1 MATEVGTGYVTIY
14 SKVSPDFDKPI
25 KSQVKASGTS
35 AGTSFG
41 GTFSVAAGNLLSS
54 GISKALSAVTSHMNS
69 AIGRVDAL
77 NQFPKVMSNIGF
89 SSDEASA
96 AIKKMSDGIQGLPT
110 TLDDIVG
117 NTQRLAMSMGD
128 LGKASD
134 VAIALNDGFL
144 MFGASSADVGNAIT
158 QLNQMITAG
167 KYDMQ
172 SWNSINQAAPG
183 FLDTVARSMLGAEGN
198 AGQLRDALNS
208 GKIST
213 EDFLGAIVNLDQNGG
228 DGITSFSEG
237 VKSATGGIETS
248 LSRID
253 SAITRNIANVL
264 DLVNQNVDFVSICNV
279 AVDAINQVGTFIND
293 TLISAFTAAKP
304 FVDQLMQSVGELADA
319 CTPWLQDAINAIG
332 IVIQG
337 TLIVA
342 VTAAIAIFNA
352 IVSAVT
358 TVINFFKNLGDYATF
373 LANTVRNAFN
383 AMMGAISSTVGG
395 IAGAVSEIASTII
408 GTISSLPGQALQWG
422 SDIVNGIA
430 DGIRGAIGAVTG
442 AVSDIAS
449 TISSYLHFSEPDV
462 GPLSN
467 FHTFMPD
474 MMELMARGIR
484 QNIGMVRK
492 EIDNVASLVNDGMTL
507 NTSVNGTASTTNADV
522 VAAIDTLHNDLYGI
536 IKDATPD
543 GLTGRQFGR
552 LVNRY
557 A

>member
-183 FLDTVARSMLGAEGN
+183 FLDTVARSMLGAEAN
-198 AGQLRDALNS
+198 AGQLRDALNDGS
-208 GKIST
+208 VST
-213 EDFLGAIVNLDQNGG
+213 EDFLNSIVTLDQVGG

-279 AVDAINQVGTFIND
+279 VVEAINQVGTFIND
-293 TLISAFTAAKP
+293 TLISAFTAAQPLVEQLTSGITELGENLNP
-304 FVDQLMQSVGELADA
+304 FLN
-319 CTPWLQDAINAIG
+319 DAINVIG
-332 IVIQG
+332 TVIQG
-337 TLIVA
+337 TLIVV

-352 IVSAVT
+352 LIGIIN
-358 TVINFFKNLGDYATF
+358 TVIGFFKNLGSTVSSIAE
-373 LANTVRNAFN
+373 TVRGAFS
-383 AMMGAISSTVGG
+383 AMWSGIITFVGNV
-395 IAGAVSEIASTII
+395 ASAVSSIASTII

-422 SDIVNGIA
+422 ADIVNNIA
-430 DGIRGAIGAVTG
+430 NGIRNAIGAVTG
-442 AVSDIAS
+442 AVSDVAS
-449 TISSYLHFSEPDV
+449 TISSFLHFSEPDV

-474 MMELMARGIR
+474 MMKLMADGIHKNMR
-484 QNIGMVRK
+484 LVRK
-492 EIDNVASLVNDGMTL
+492 EVDGVADFMAGGLGGVSVSAVGSGANSYNFNGITINAQDRSMDEVFDELV
-507 NTSVNGTASTTNADV
+507 AYA
-522 VAAIDTLHNDLYGI
+522 
-536 IKDATPD
+536 
-543 GLTGRQFGR
+543 
-552 LVNRY
+552 NRSRIMMGVR
-557 A
+557 

>member
-25 KSQVKASGTS
+25 ANQVKSSGKS

-54 GISKALSAVTSHMNS
+54 GISKALGAVTAHMNS

-77 NQFPKVMSNIGF
+77 NQFPKVMQNIGF
-89 SSDEASA
+89 SSDDASA

-213 EDFLGAIVNLDQNGG
+213 EDFLGAIVNLDQNGAE
-228 DGITSFSEG
+228 GITSFSEG

-248 LSRID
+248 LGRID
-253 SAITRNIANVL
+253 SAITRNVASVI
-264 DLVNQNVDFVSICNV
+264 DLVSQNVDLVGIFDQV
-279 AVDAINQVGTFIND
+279 VDAINTVGAFIND
-293 TLISAFTAAKP
+293 TLTSAFTAAQP
-304 FVDQLMQSVGELADA
+304 FVEQLMQSVGELAEA

-358 TVINFFKNLGDYATF
+358 TVINWFKQLGYNVE
-373 LANTVRNAFN
+373 LMANMVKGAFS
-383 AMMGAISSTVGG
+383 AMWSGITSFVGN
-395 IAGAVSEIASTII
+395 IASAVSNIASSII
-408 GTISSLPGQALQWG
+408 STISALPGQALQWG
-422 SDIVNGIA
+422 SDIVNNIA
-430 DGIRGAIGAVTG
+430 NGIRNAIGAVTS
-442 AVSDIAS
+442 AVSNVAS
-449 TISSYLHFSEPDV
+449 TIASFLHFSEPDI

-474 MMELMARGIR
+474 MMKLMADGIHKNMR
-484 QNIGMVRK
+484 LVRK
-492 EIDNVASLVNDGMTL
+492 EVDGVADFMAGGLGGVNVSAVGSGANSYNFNGITINAQDRSMDEVFDELV
-507 NTSVNGTASTTNADV
+507 AYA
-522 VAAIDTLHNDLYGI
+522 
-536 IKDATPD
+536 
-543 GLTGRQFGR
+543 
-552 LVNRY
+552 NRSRIMMGVR
-557 A
+557 